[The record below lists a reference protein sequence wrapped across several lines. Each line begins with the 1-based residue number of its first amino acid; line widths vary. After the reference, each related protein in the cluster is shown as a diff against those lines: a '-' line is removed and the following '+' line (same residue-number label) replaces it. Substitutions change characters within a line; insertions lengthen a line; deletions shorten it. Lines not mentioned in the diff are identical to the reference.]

1 MIDKL
6 LEYLGIRKSLI
17 GYWVI
22 KDIIARILSDEQ
34 NLTRIGELYLE
45 IAKDM
50 GTSCSAVEK
59 NVRTAVQSCWNKKR
73 KELCKLAKCE
83 LTKAPSNTMF
93 FEILTAY
100 IMWSEK
106 KRKAHNDLATSHT
119 NSVER

>member
-22 KDIIARILSDEQ
+22 KDIMARILSDEQ

-45 IAKDM
+45 IAQDM

-59 NVRTAVQSCWNKKR
+59 NVRTAVQNCWNKKK

-106 KRKAHNDLATSHT
+106 KKKAHNDPVTSRT
-119 NSVER
+119 NSVEQ

>member
-22 KDIIARILSDEQ
+22 KDIMARILSDEQ

-45 IAKDM
+45 IAQDM

-59 NVRTAVQSCWNKKR
+59 NVRTAVQNCWNKKK

-106 KRKAHNDLATSHT
+106 RKSAHNDLEKDH
-119 NSVER
+119 NSNAEQ